1 MIQSTLLT
9 KRTLKDTQ
17 NCLSIGKGAQGQ
29 SRRYNCSPKGWG
41 HLSSRSFLGQCPDFK
56 GRDSNCRP
64 IARRKTNSKWGLWQP
79 PFITLGWN
87 LTCDQI
93 LSVVHKLLSTKV
105 FIDQGTC
112 QPTTGPCLFCSPMRG
127 VTVQGLLRKDGAVYC
142 TCHRNPHL
150 LVDLKYLFRI
160 RRGDE
165 MVNQKHSQRQF
176 RSWQTGTSMSC
187 YKYLILQDVSLQVD
201 HGLCKQLYISS
212 CTSMYFLLCDC
223 LGCVIWTTNL
233 WPGQ

>member
-17 NCLSIGKGAQGQ
+17 NCLPIGKGAQGQ

-105 FIDQGTC
+105 FHWPRDLSANHRALPFLFPHEGCHCARFAQKGWGGVLYLSQKST
-112 QPTTGPCLFCSPMRG
+112 PPGGPQIFIQDKERWW
-127 VTVQGLLRKDGAVYC
+127 DGESKAFSKAV
-142 TCHRNPHL
+142 
-150 LVDLKYLFRI
+150 
-160 RRGDE
+160 
-165 MVNQKHSQRQF
+165 
-176 RSWQTGTSMSC
+176 
-187 YKYLILQDVSLQVD
+187 
-201 HGLCKQLYISS
+201 
-212 CTSMYFLLCDC
+212 
-223 LGCVIWTTNL
+223 
-233 WPGQ
+233 